1 MDTQD
6 APIEDGHDEATD
18 DQRLEGVIQQ
28 VRGDVA
34 LGNVDDVRAMVRQRL
49 SEAGLDASESDVDAV
64 MSAVDG
70 GTPAG

>member
-6 APIEDGHDEATD
+6 APIEDGHDDATD

-34 LGNVDDVRAMVRQRL
+34 IGNVDDVRTMVRQRL
-49 SEAGLDASESDVDAV
+49 SEAGLPALENDVDAV
-64 MSAVDG
+64 MSAIDG
-70 GTPAG
+70 TTAG